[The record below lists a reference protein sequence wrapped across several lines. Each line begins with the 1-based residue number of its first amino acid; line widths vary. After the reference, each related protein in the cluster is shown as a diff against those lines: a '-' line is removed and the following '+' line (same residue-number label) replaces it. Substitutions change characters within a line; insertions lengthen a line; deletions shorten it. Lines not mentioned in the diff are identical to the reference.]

1 MGFTPHNSILTFWSI
16 TMLLWKQCN
25 MMLASLL
32 NSMEVRF
39 CHINNKKKKMQKS
52 AQVS

>member
-1 MGFTPHNSILTFWSI
+1 MGFTPHNSIQTFWSI

-39 CHINNKKKKMQKS
+39 CHINKKKNKKNAKIS
-52 AQVS
+52 TS